1 MNRALLVKN
10 QSANRY
16 LINLKEASVCRRH
29 KDTQRM
35 DASKRSEEEKENKV
49 TVVEVTHTVVDPRT
63 VVVHL
68 HNTSIMPVKHSVL
81 DSSFNKCKNQ
91 PLTFTA
97 VV

>member
-1 MNRALLVKN
+1 
-10 QSANRY
+10 
-16 LINLKEASVCRRH
+16 
-29 KDTQRM
+29 M

-49 TVVEVTHTVVDPRT
+49 AVVEVTNTIVYPRT

-68 HNTSIMPVKHSVL
+68 HNTSAMPLNQSDDH
-81 DSSFNKCKNQ
+81 DFSFNKCQNQ